1 MDRKQILN
9 SVYWMLAIGLILWL
23 QTVWQGAMQTEP
35 VPYSEFE
42 QALAEGRIQQVT
54 VSDRVMTGRLK
65 TPDGNKTTLVAV
77 RVEPDLAARLD
88 KFKVPYT
95 RVVENT
101 LLRDL
106 MSWVVPSLIFVGL
119 WYFVIR
125 RLGAGQGMGS
135 FMSIGKSRAKVY
147 VVHDTGVTFADV
159 AGVDEAKDEL
169 KEVVDFL

>member
-23 QTVWQGAMQTEP
+23 QTVWQGAMQAEP

-65 TPDGNKTTLVAV
+65 TPDENKTTLVAV

-106 MSWVVPSLIFVGL
+106 MS
-119 WYFVIR
+119 
-125 RLGAGQGMGS
+125 
-135 FMSIGKSRAKVY
+135 
-147 VVHDTGVTFADV
+147 
-159 AGVDEAKDEL
+159 
-169 KEVVDFL
+169 